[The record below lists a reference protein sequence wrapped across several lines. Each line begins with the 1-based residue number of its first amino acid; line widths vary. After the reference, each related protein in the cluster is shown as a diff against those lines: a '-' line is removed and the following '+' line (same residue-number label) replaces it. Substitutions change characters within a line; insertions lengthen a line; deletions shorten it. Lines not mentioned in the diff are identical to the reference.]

1 MKNVKLNLFN
11 AEPGLIGKTRV
22 SFLKNLH
29 FSVSFLGHCFFLALT
44 IRYGREGLATKKF
57 DDSCL
62 IFDAEILA
70 HLCLPSTVK
79 HYEEALAHFLLLIN
93 QQHTGELI
101 IFFYPLMLDFFI
113 TNLFH

>member
-1 MKNVKLNLFN
+1 MFL
-11 AEPGLIGKTRV
+11 
-22 SFLKNLH
+22 FLKTYI
-29 FSVSFLGHCFFLALT
+29 FPFLFWDIVFFLALT

-101 IFFYPLMLDFFI
+101 IFFYPLMLNFFI